1 MYNTICEVVIYCI
14 SNYANHLIRGRKDGE
29 NVATISSTIT
39 LVDKMTSKLNAI
51 RDAVDEVQN
60 SLNGIS
66 DEQSSLDKFSWN
78 TFLSNAEAA
87 GKQMQRIGKSMTLA
101 ITTPLVL
108 LGKKM
113 YGNAIDYESAFAGVQ
128 KTVTGT
134 QEEYDQLYSDL
145 LEISERTP
153 TGFVE
158 GASIMEMAGQLGV
171 GKVNEFGEDISEQ
184 FRVATEDLTKFTEAY
199 IGLQESTNIQG
210 EEGAADL
217 ARFLNVTEKT
227 TANVDRVGGVIV
239 GLGNN
244 FATTEAEIL
253 SMATRMGATADLA
266 GFSAPEILAFSAALS
281 SVGINAEAGGSAAGK
296 LMKKMQLAAEV
307 GGTAQER
314 IASLGEAYQF
324 TNGLDFS
331 NWLAIQKKE
340 DIFDIADGLGITFDA
355 VQDLADSW
363 VALDQFS
370 NVMGLDQAGF
380 LQSWDEGA
388 AQSMLRFFQGLGN
401 LDETTGNS
409 VLAQLAEMDIT
420 EIRLSNLVAAMAGN
434 SDIFQAALTEAYR
447 QYGAD
452 PTANAMAE
460 EVAKRYATQE
470 SQNEM
475 LGNKL
480 NNTMAD
486 FGQNLVEA
494 LNPALEVVN
503 QLLDKFNALSE
514 SDQTALIK
522 TLGAIALLGPGLSVV
537 GTAVESVAKIGKIVT
552 KIPSWTQSLSGFF
565 SNPAVWGVA
574 AAGGVATGIVLLV
587 QYLDDASSAIDD
599 IVEHS
604 AGIQLSFDQSSVDLA
619 KNQIAEVQEALDLLN
634 GNKITEDAAKTSAT
648 VKLGYGTEKMFN
660 TALAYESAV
669 ANAEIEGIYTNYGTQ
684 IAAAQDKLIN
694 ATTEGERDMWAAEM
708 ASLDSQMNAEL
719 ADAQQRYS
727 GVVSELYNGIVQAM
741 SPEAAAAMERA
752 SNQYDLLAGMEYLNN
767 FEPFFPDDLDAYG
780 KLTGEQQQAMEDAYY
795 APYQEM
801 QDKVLRGLADQ
812 GYLDMSYEEAA
823 AALEMGTPWMTMI
836 NGLEDKI
843 VQDMDSNVQTVS
855 DNPFL
860 SNLLQNMLQ
869 SSTVTDNLDLTAVQG
884 VLDGIVET
892 LDFAQAAQKAT
903 EAGNPERFGQY
914 LVQGLAD
921 GVTSNAGLIEPP
933 FTTVAAN
940 ALAALQAAFSMHSP
954 SQLMA
959 EQGIFIPQGLALGIT
974 NGSGTVLAAIGAV
987 SNGTIA
993 TANAILNQAA
1003 GQSIGYNVAAG
1014 IAAGIR
1020 SGSGMAAAAA
1030 RALANSVIS
1039 TLRASLQVHSPSRVT
1054 FGIGENT
1061 GVGFVNGI
1069 LDNRTDAEKAV
1080 GRVVNTAN
1088 KAWNTA
1094 AWSDIALFA
1103 GLENDQLLDDAKDA
1117 VKISDADIRKIRDL
1131 AEREVI
1137 NHFTTAK
1144 VEVEMTNNN
1153 SISSNMDLD
1162 GIVEYLGDKVTE
1174 RLEAVAEG
1182 VYS

>member
-1 MYNTICEVVIYCI
+1 M
-14 SNYANHLIRGRKDGE
+14 
-29 NVATISSTIT
+29 ATISSTLT
-39 LVDKMTSKLNAI
+39 LVDKMTSKLNTI
-51 RDAVDEVQN
+51 RDAVEEVQN

-66 DEQSSLDKFSWN
+66 DEQSSLDKFSWD

-87 GKQMQRIGKSMTLA
+87 GKQMQRIGESMSIA

-128 KTVTGT
+128 KTVTAT
-134 QEEYDQLYSDL
+134 EEEYDQLYSDL

-158 GASIMEMAGQLGV
+158 GAGIMEMAGQLGV

-184 FRVATEDLTKFTEAY
+184 FRVATEDLTKFTQAY

-210 EEGAADL
+210 ESGAADL
-217 ARFLNVTEKT
+217 ARFLNVTEKS
-227 TANVDRVGGVIV
+227 TANVERVGGVIV

-244 FATTEAEIL
+244 FATTENEIL
-253 SMATRMGATADLA
+253 AMATRMGATADLA

-296 LMKKMQLAAEV
+296 LMKSMQLAAEV

-314 IASLGEAYQF
+314 LAAAGYEYA
-324 TNGLDFS
+324 NGLDFS
-331 NWLAIQKKE
+331 NAVSAMGKQDLVALA
-340 DIFDIADGLGITFDA
+340 DDLGMTTDA
-355 VQDLADSW
+355 VNDLASSW
-363 VALDQFS
+363 LALDQFS
-370 NVMGLDQAGF
+370 SVMGLDQAGF
-380 LQSWDEGA
+380 LKSWDAGA
-388 AQSMLRFFQGLGN
+388 AQSMLLFFQGLGN
-401 LDETTGNS
+401 LDPESGNS

-434 SDIFQAALTEAYR
+434 SALFQAALEEAYR
-447 QYGAD
+447 QYSAD
-452 PTANAMAE
+452 PATNAMAE

-480 NNTMAD
+480 DNTMAD
-486 FGQNLVEA
+486 FGQNLVDA
-494 LNPALEVVN
+494 LQPALDCVN
-503 QLLDKFNALSE
+503 DLLESFNALSE
-514 SDQTALIK
+514 TDQTALIE
-522 TLGAIALLGPGLSVV
+522 TLGAIALLGPTLTVV

-552 KIPSWTQSLSGFF
+552 KIPTWTKSLSGFF

-604 AGIQLSFDQSSVDLA
+604 AGIQLSFDQSSVDQA

-634 GNKITEDAAKTSAT
+634 GNRITEDAAKTSAT

-684 IAAAQDKLIN
+684 IAAAQDKLIH

-741 SPEAAAAMERA
+741 FPEAAAAMEKA
-752 SNQYDLLAGMEYLNN
+752 GQQFDLWSALDYVNN
-767 FEPFFPDDLDAYG
+767 VEPFYPWDIYGRETWAKMSMDEQTAAEEAYEAPIRAMKDSVLKG
-780 KLTGEQQQAMEDAYY
+780 LT
-795 APYQEM
+795 EM
-801 QDKVLRGLADQ
+801 
-812 GYLDMSYEEAA
+812 GYLDMTYEEAVA
-823 AALEMGTPWMTMI
+823 GLNMGTPWMTMI

-843 VQDMDSNVQTVS
+843 VRDMDSNVQTIS

-860 SNLLQNMLQ
+860 SNLLQTMFQ
-869 SSTVTDNLDLTAVQG
+869 TDTVANNLDLTSVQG
-884 VLDGIVET
+884 VLDGVVET
-892 LDFAQAAQKAT
+892 LNYEQAAQKAT
-903 EAGNPERFGQY
+903 EAGNPEGFGQY

-921 GVTSNAGLIEPP
+921 GVTANASLIEPP
-933 FTTVAAN
+933 FSTVAAD
-940 ALAALQAAFSMHSP
+940 AIAALQAAFNMHSP

-959 EQGIFIPQGLALGIT
+959 EQGIFIPEGLALGII
-974 NGSGTVLAAIGAV
+974 NGSGTVIAAIGAV

-1003 GQSIGYNVAAG
+1003 GHAIGYNVAAG
-1014 IAAGIR
+1014 VASGIR
-1020 SGSGMAAAAA
+1020 AGSGLAAAAA
-1030 RALANSVIS
+1030 RALANSVVS
-1039 TLRASLQVHSPSRVT
+1039 TLRSSLQIHSPSRVT
-1054 FGIGENT
+1054 YELGDNT
-1061 GVGFVNGI
+1061 GIGFVNGI
-1069 LDNRTDAEKAV
+1069 LDNRAAAEKAM
-1080 GRVVNTAN
+1080 GRVVGSAESV
-1088 KAWNTA
+1088 WNTA

-1103 GLENDQLLDDAKDA
+1103 GLENEQLLQDAKDA

-1137 NHFTTAK
+1137 NMFTTAEVK
-1144 VEVEMTNNN
+1144 VEMNNRN
-1153 SISSNMDLD
+1153 EIKSNMDLD
-1162 GIVEYLGDKVTE
+1162 GIVDYLGEKVTE

>member
-1 MYNTICEVVIYCI
+1 M
-14 SNYANHLIRGRKDGE
+14 GKDGE
-29 NVATISSTIT
+29 NVATISSTLT
-39 LVDKMTSKLNAI
+39 LVDKMTSKLNTI
-51 RDAVDEVQN
+51 RDAVEEVQN
-60 SLNGIS
+60 SLNSIG
-66 DEQSSLDKFSWN
+66 DEQSSLDKFSWD

-87 GKQMQRIGKSMTLA
+87 GKQMQRIGKSMSLA
-101 ITTPLVL
+101 VTTPLVL

-113 YGNAIDYESAFAGVQ
+113 YGNATDYESAFAGVK
-128 KTVTGT
+128 KTTDAT
-134 QEEYDQLYSDL
+134 QEEYDRLYSDL

-158 GASIMEMAGQLGV
+158 GAGIMEMAGQLGV
-171 GKVNEFGEDISEQ
+171 GKVNEFGEDISAQ
-184 FRVATEDLTKFTEAY
+184 YQVATEDLTKFTEAY

-210 EEGAADL
+210 ESGAADL

-281 SVGINAEAGGSAAGK
+281 AVGINAEAGGSAAGK
-296 LMKKMQLAAEV
+296 LMKRMQLAAEV
-307 GGTAQER
+307 GGQAQER
-314 IASLGEAYQF
+314 LAAVGYEYV
-324 TNGLDFS
+324 NGLDFS
-331 NWLAIQKKE
+331 NALAAIKKE
-340 DIFDIADGLGITFDA
+340 DLVGIADDLGITTDA
-355 VQDLADSW
+355 VNELASSW
-363 VALDQFS
+363 LTLDQFS
-370 NVMGLDQAGF
+370 EVMGLDQAGF
-380 LQSWDEGA
+380 MKSWDEGA
-388 AQSMLRFFQGLGN
+388 ATSMLRFFQGLGN
-401 LDETTGNS
+401 LDPESGNS
-409 VLAQLAEMDIT
+409 VLAQLAEMDLT
-420 EIRLSNLVAAMAGN
+420 EIRLSNLVAAMSGN
-434 SDIFQAALTEAYR
+434 SALFEAALEEAYR
-447 QYGAD
+447 QYNLD
-452 PTANAMAE
+452 PATNAMAE

-480 NNTMAD
+480 DNTMAD
-486 FGQNLVEA
+486 FGQNLVDA
-494 LNPALEVVN
+494 LNPALDVVN

-537 GTAVESVAKIGKIVT
+537 GTAVESVAQIGKIVT
-552 KIPSWTQSLSGFF
+552 KIPTWTTSLSGFF

-587 QYLDDASSAIDD
+587 QYLDDASSAIDN

-604 AGIQLSFDQSSVDLA
+604 AGIELSFDQTSVDQA

-634 GNKITEDAAKTSAT
+634 GNKVTEDAAKTSAT

-669 ANAEIEGIYTNYGTQ
+669 ANAEIEGIYTSYGTQ

-694 ATTEGERDMWAAEM
+694 ATTDGERDMWAAEM
-708 ASLDSQMNAEL
+708 ASLDSQMNTEL

-727 GVVSELYNGIVQAM
+727 GVVSELYNGIAQSM
-741 SPEAAAAMERA
+741 FPEAAAAMEKA
-752 SNQYDLLAGMEYLNN
+752 SEQYDLLAGMEFMNN
-767 FEPFFPDDLDAYG
+767 FDSFMPEDLDAYG
-780 KLTGEQQQAMEDAYY
+780 RMTAEQQQAMEDAYY
-795 APYQEM
+795 APYREM
-801 QDKVLRGLADQ
+801 QDQVLRGLIDQ
-812 GYLDMSYEEAA
+812 GYLDKTYEQAVSELAG
-823 AALEMGTPWMTMI
+823 GTPWMTMI

-843 VQDMDSNVQTVS
+843 VQDMDSNVQTIS

-903 EAGNPERFGQY
+903 EAGNPEGFGQY

-933 FTTVAAN
+933 FTTVAAD
-940 ALAALQAAFSMHSP
+940 AIAALQAAFNMHSP

-974 NGSGTVLAAIGAV
+974 NGSGVVVAAMGAV
-987 SNGTIA
+987 SSATIA
-993 TANAILNQAA
+993 AANSVLNQAA
-1003 GQSIGYNVAAG
+1003 GSSIGYNVAAG

-1030 RALANSVIS
+1030 RALASSVVS

-1054 FGIGENT
+1054 YAIGDYT

-1069 LDNRTDAEKAV
+1069 LDNRNDAEQAIGK
-1080 GRVVNTAN
+1080 VVNTAN

-1117 VKISDADIRKIRDL
+1117 VKISDADIRKIREL

-1137 NHFTTAK
+1137 NQFTTAT
-1144 VEVEMTNNN
+1144 VQVEMHNTNE
-1153 SISSNMDLD
+1153 IKSNMDLD
-1162 GIVEYLGDKVTE
+1162 GIVDYLGDKVSE